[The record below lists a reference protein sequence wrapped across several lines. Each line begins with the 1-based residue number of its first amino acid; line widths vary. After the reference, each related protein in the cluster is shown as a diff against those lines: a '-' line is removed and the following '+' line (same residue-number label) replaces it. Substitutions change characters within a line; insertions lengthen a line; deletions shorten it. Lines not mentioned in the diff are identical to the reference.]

1 MDGLWLIPSR
11 TVTIRW
17 GDWLH
22 ALISKTMILDL
33 IIEEIY
39 AEDELNY
46 LLEQEES
53 LNILYKII
61 NERL

>member
-1 MDGLWLIPSR
+1 
-11 TVTIRW
+11 
-17 GDWLH
+17 
-22 ALISKTMILDL
+22 MILDL